1 MTSAALA
8 IDLPQLEAAA
18 RAHGLRLV
26 PLTIQIGALSI
37 DPVERTVT
45 RGGKRIALMPREF
58 ALLLHLA
65 RAGRCVGRAELLS
78 AIWGYDFDPGTNV
91 VEVHVSRLRARLDR
105 GFPAPML
112 RTERGRGYRLIASAR
127 CR

>member
-18 RAHGLRLV
+18 HARGLRLV
-26 PLTIQIGALSI
+26 PLTIEVGALSI
-37 DPVERTVT
+37 DPVERVV
-45 RGGKRIALMPREF
+45 RRSGKRIALMPREF

-65 RAGRCVGRAELLS
+65 RAGRCVSRAELL
-78 AIWGYDFDPGTNV
+78 AAVWRLDFDPGTNV
-91 VEVHVSRLRARLDR
+91 VEVHISRLRARIDR

-112 RTERGRGYRLIASAR
+112 RTERGRGYRLTASA
-127 CR
+127 